1 MVDRTGGR
9 GEAGGMALTRAANP
23 MPDDLRA
30 EIEAR
35 GLEEAYAARPLYQ
48 RNDYLGWITGAKRPD
63 TRRKR
68 VEQMLDELEKGGVY
82 MRMRWNG

>member
-1 MVDRTGGR
+1 MV
-9 GEAGGMALTRAANP
+9 LTRAENP
-23 MPDDLRA
+23 MPDELRA
-30 EIEAR
+30 EMEAR
-35 GLEEAYAARPLYQ
+35 GLGDAYAARPPYQ
-48 RNDYLGWITGAKRPD
+48 RNDYLGWIARAKRPA

>member
-1 MVDRTGGR
+1 MV
-9 GEAGGMALTRAANP
+9 LTRAENP

-35 GLEEAYAARPLYQ
+35 GLAAAYAARPSYQ
-48 RNDYLGWITGAKRPD
+48 RNDYLGWIARAKRPD

-68 VEQMLDELEKGGVY
+68 VDQMLDELAKGGVY